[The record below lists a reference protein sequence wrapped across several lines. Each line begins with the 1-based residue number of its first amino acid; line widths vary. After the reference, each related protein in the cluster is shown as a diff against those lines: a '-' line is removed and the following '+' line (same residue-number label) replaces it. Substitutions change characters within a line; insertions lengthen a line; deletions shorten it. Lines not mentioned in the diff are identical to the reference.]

1 MLIEFIT
8 GLIFVIAAV
17 DVDRVRIS
25 SHIWLDIPCRL
36 LLAIMA
42 LGIFAHSIKL
52 HRDAGA
58 ARN

>member
-8 GLIFVIAAV
+8 ALIFVIAAV
-17 DVDRVRIS
+17 DVDQVRIS
-25 SHIWLDIPCRL
+25 SHIWVDIPCRL
-36 LLAIMA
+36 VLALMA
-42 LGIFAHSIKL
+42 LGIFAHSIRL

>member
-1 MLIEFIT
+1 MSIELIT
-8 GLIFVIAAV
+8 ALIFVIAAV

-25 SHIWLDIPCRL
+25 SHIWVDIPCRL
-36 LLAIMA
+36 ILALMA
-42 LGIFAHSIKL
+42 LGIVAHSIKL